1 MNKLHFIIVLEPFS
15 EPKLHVLKNK
25 DNAWTDYNVAKKE
38 AEKLQK
44 SLKKAKK
51 EKIPSIRDKTFIHI
65 VEQRACLEV

>member
-25 DNAWTDYNVAKKE
+25 DNAWTDYNAAKKE

-44 SLKKAKK
+44 SLRKTKK
-51 EKIPSIRDKTFIHI
+51 ENIR
-65 VEQRACLEV
+65 RL